1 MLEKLEKKN
10 YSPPG
15 WYVSWFDQVRL
26 DPERAKKFHDMRKR
40 LCDRADPEDHSQY
53 PSLYHNALWMRAL
66 DLLLEQ
72 EQLLTEE
79 IDLIKKDI

>member
-1 MLEKLEKKN
+1 MEKPGKKN

-15 WYVSWFDQVRL
+15 WIVSWFDRVRL

-53 PSLYHNALWMRAL
+53 PLLHIDALWSRAL
-66 DLLLEQ
+66 GLLLEQ
-72 EQLLTEE
+72 ERMLTEE
-79 IDLIKKDI
+79 IDLIKKDT